1 MLPRAISASL
11 STRHLPFI
19 YHSIRCLICYVVLI
33 SLLRQ
38 YCSPAAATL
47 LSFCGNI
54 VVLLRQH
61 CCSAAATLLFC
72 CGNIV
77 VLLRQYEKGMK
88 QYKGDVL
95 FTGQQ

>member
-38 YCSPAAATL
+38 
-47 LSFCGNI
+47 
-54 VVLLRQH
+54 H
-61 CCSAAATLLFC
+61 CCSAAAILLSF

>member
-38 YCSPAAATL
+38 
-47 LSFCGNI
+47 
-54 VVLLRQH
+54 H
-61 CCSAAATLLFC
+61 CCPSAAILLFF

>member
-19 YHSIRCLICYVVLI
+19 YRSIRCLICYVVLI

-38 YCSPAAATL
+38 HCCPAAAIL
-47 LSFCGNI
+47 LSF
-54 VVLLRQH
+54 
-61 CCSAAATLLFC
+61 

>member
-19 YHSIRCLICYVVLI
+19 YHSTRCLICYVVL
-33 SLLRQ
+33 LV
-38 YCSPAAATL
+38 
-47 LSFCGNI
+47 FCGNI

-61 CCSAAATLLFC
+61 CCSSAATLLSC

>member
-33 SLLRQ
+33 SLLWQ
-38 YCSPAAATL
+38 HCCPSAATL
-47 LSFCGNI
+47 LSF
-54 VVLLRQH
+54 
-61 CCSAAATLLFC
+61 

>member
-33 SLLRQ
+33 SLL
-38 YCSPAAATL
+38 
-47 LSFCGNI
+47 GNI

-61 CCSAAATLLFC
+61 CCSSAAILLSF

>member
-1 MLPRAISASL
+1 LFS
-11 STRHLPFI
+11 
-19 YHSIRCLICYVVLI
+19 C
-33 SLLRQ
+33 
-38 YCSPAAATL
+38 
-47 LSFCGNI
+47 CGNI
-54 VVLLRQH
+54 VVLLRQY
-61 CCSAAATLLFC
+61 CCPAAATLLFC

>member
-38 YCSPAAATL
+38 HCCSAAATL
-47 LSFCGNI
+47 LFFCGNI

-61 CCSAAATLLFC
+61 
-72 CGNIV
+72 
-77 VLLRQYEKGMK
+77 EKGMK
-88 QYKGDVL
+88 QYKGYVL

>member
-33 SLLRQ
+33 SLLWQ
-38 YCSPAAATL
+38 HCCPAAATL
-47 LSFCGNI
+47 LSF
-54 VVLLRQH
+54 
-61 CCSAAATLLFC
+61 

>member
-11 STRHLPFI
+11 YTRHLPFI

-38 YCSPAAATL
+38 HCCPAAAIL
-47 LSFCGNI
+47 LSFY
-54 VVLLRQH
+54 
-61 CCSAAATLLFC
+61 
-72 CGNIV
+72 GNIV

>member
-38 YCSPAAATL
+38 
-47 LSFCGNI
+47 
-54 VVLLRQH
+54 H
-61 CCSAAATLLFC
+61 CCPSAATLLFF

>member
-33 SLLRQ
+33 S
-38 YCSPAAATL
+38 
-47 LSFCGNI
+47 I
-54 VVLLRQH
+54 LRQH
-61 CCSAAATLLFC
+61 CCPSAATLLFF

>member
-1 MLPRAISASL
+1 L
-11 STRHLPFI
+11 F
-19 YHSIRCLICYVVLI
+19 
-33 SLLRQ
+33 
-38 YCSPAAATL
+38 
-47 LSFCGNI
+47 FCGNI

-61 CCSAAATLLFC
+61 CCSAAATLLSC

>member
-1 MLPRAISASL
+1 MNVCKVVSRI
-11 STRHLPFI
+11 RLPFI

-38 YCSPAAATL
+38 HCCPAAAIL
-47 LSFCGNI
+47 LSF
-54 VVLLRQH
+54 
-61 CCSAAATLLFC
+61 